1 VVLANW
7 ATVHWVR
14 YPTARTAASFAL
26 DARPHGCAAWK
37 FGPDEAASRAVGRS
51 ASDLWCGIGL
61 FEDLPSAERAL
72 EAPEAHMPS
81 LGEASEA
88 WHALLCPTAHHG
100 EANLLA
106 SQHPGAL
113 FNVHAKDAG
122 GAMFVITTAG
132 FELRAKSD
140 FARLI
145 DFRRR
150 VHGMRR
156 VIAEAPGS
164 LAHQVFAPQDPGDD
178 AITMSL
184 WRDEASM
191 LQFAYRPG
199 PHRIEVDRQKSEQ
212 TVDRSSFT
220 RFRVLRS
227 AGRWNGRNLP

>member
-1 VVLANW
+1 M
-7 ATVHWVR
+7 
-14 YPTARTAASFAL
+14 
-26 DARPHGCAAWK
+26 DARPQHCAGWK
-37 FGPDEAASRAVGRS
+37 FGPDEAGSQAARRS
-51 ASDLWCGIGL
+51 ASDVWCGIGL

-72 EAPEAHMPS
+72 DAPEGHVPS

-88 WHALLCPTAHHG
+88 WHALLGPTAHHG
-100 EANLLA
+100 ETNLLA
-106 SQHPGAL
+106 PRLPGAL
-113 FNVHAKDAG
+113 FNVHSNDPGG
-122 GAMFVITTAG
+122 GALFVITTAG

-150 VHGMRR
+150 VQGMRP

-178 AITMSL
+178 AVTMSL

-191 LQFAYRPG
+191 IQFAYRPG
-199 PHRIEVDRQKSEQ
+199 PHRAELDRQNREQ

-220 RFRVLRS
+220 RCRVLRS
-227 AGRWNGRNLP
+227 CGTWNGRSLP